1 MISNTYHTWFFP
13 IVVGARALGQALSLL
28 RIPTQLSE
36 FVSSLPVN
44 RYVIWACIVVIYMIM
59 GCLVDGIDL
68 EIITVPIFYPIVVNT
83 LGFDAIWFGVALT
96 ILLEMSLI
104 TPPVG
109 FNIYVT
115 HSISGSDDIMDTI
128 RGTVPFVITMLL
140 FLIVLTAFPI
150 LATYLPTHM

>member
-1 MISNTYHTWFFP
+1 
-13 IVVGARALGQALSLL
+13 
-28 RIPTQLSE
+28 
-36 FVSSLPVN
+36 
-44 RYVIWACIVVIYMIM
+44 
-59 GCLVDGIDL
+59 
-68 EIITVPIFYPIVVNT
+68 VPIFYPIVVKT

-115 HSISGSDDIMDTI
+115 HSISGSDNIMETI
-128 RGTVPFVITMLL
+128 KGTVPFVITMLL